1 MDGYKGDQEAEYL
14 TEHFEKKDIIQKVG
28 FDGIYAIHPVSKIL
42 AVKNKTP
49 DILKIP
55 ECLRRLRTILSIGL
69 PVSIIQMILQ
79 PVIMDFMTSGIDV
92 IGQKCWIL

>member
-1 MDGYKGDQEAEYL
+1 M
-14 TEHFEKKDIIQKVG
+14 
-28 FDGIYAIHPVSKIL
+28 SKIL

-49 DILKIP
+49 DIFENTRMFAQI
-55 ECLRRLRTILSIGL
+55 RTILSIGL